1 MDGAVDRWFRGYQ
14 PGVSRRCIA
23 GVSRPEARTPLGY
36 TGASGSCL
44 SAYALLKRCA
54 LLARSEGFEP
64 PTF

>member
-1 MDGAVDRWFRGYQ
+1 MDGAVDRWFREYQ

-23 GVSRPEARTPLGY
+23 GVSRPMARTPFGY
-36 TGASGSCL
+36 TGASGSRL
-44 SAYALLKRCA
+44 STYALLKGCF